1 MWSYVI
7 PHVWICFGQ
16 SLLFWG
22 LGLSKRH
29 LTVDPRFFPPSSGSG
44 IWMMSRPCLCATPE
58 DGWTL
63 DDCGRCFSFL
73 PQCLQ
78 ALQTDATPDKRGAS
92 SCQQASHQGPRQA
105 VQYLEL
111 MHLNKITTVRLPQ
124 THHWTVKHWGRN
136 ASRAGVSGHSG
147 STFSLTTP
155 DFRRQLDKQRPAMGH
170 TGWPTNSEQDIEV
183 KCPCNK
189 TGTSKRQIYL

>member
-1 MWSYVI
+1 MSESALASPCYSCDLGWANVTWRSIHISSPQVAELVSGWC
-7 PHVWICFGQ
+7 PDLVFAQH
-16 SLLFWG
+16 LRMAG
-22 LGLSKRH
+22 LWM
-29 LTVDPRFFPPSSGSG
+29 TV
-44 IWMMSRPCLCATPE
+44 A
-58 DGWTL
+58 
-63 DDCGRCFSFL
+63 
-73 PQCLQ
+73 
-78 ALQTDATPDKRGAS
+78 GAS
-92 SCQQASHQGPRQA
+92 VSCHNAFRPFRLTLLLIRGVPLLANRPATKVLGKQSSILSWCIWTKSRRFG
-105 VQYLEL
+105 
-111 MHLNKITTVRLPQ
+111 LPQ